1 MKKLMFYLILIL
13 SLVIYSC
20 EEDSEDNF
28 GTLIIVPDEVSSI
41 QKAVNI
47 ANDNDTILLKPGE
60 YLENVVI
67 ENKSILLTSNYLFSN
82 DTNDINQTIING
94 NDISNVICI
103 ENITDTLKING
114 LIIKN
119 GSINTGYD
127 NCTGGGINCL
137 NSNLI
142 IKNSLIID
150 NWAGHPM
157 YYGDGGGLYCDNSY
171 VLLDNV
177 KISNNRALKNGAAL
191 YSYSS
196 ELLILNSE
204 ISGNSNSYASAL
216 MIHSSNFTVQN
227 TSIKNN
233 SSQDVYPGG
242 LTICDIYVV
251 LSTGIFIDCVITNDN
266 YIISENSD
274 VEFVNT
280 IIN

>member
-1 MKKLMFYLILIL
+1 MKKRIFCIILIL
-13 SLVIYSC
+13 SSLIYSC
-20 EEDSEDNF
+20 EKDSEDNF

-60 YLENVVI
+60 YFENVI
-67 ENKSILLTSNYLFSN
+67 IDNKSILLTSNFLFSN

-103 ENITDTLKING
+103 DNLSDTLIING
-114 LIIKN
+114 VIVKN
-119 GSINTGYD
+119 GSINIGYD
-127 NCTGGGINCL
+127 NCTGGGIRCL

-142 IKNSLIID
+142 IKNSLILE
-150 NWAGHPM
+150 NWAGHPN
-157 YYGDGGGLYCDNSY
+157 YYGDGGGLYCNNSY
-171 VLLDNV
+171 VLIDNV
-177 KISNNRALKNGAAL
+177 KISNNRALQNGAAL

-196 ELLILNSE
+196 ELIILNSE

-216 MIHSSNFTVQN
+216 MLHNSSFTVQN

-242 LTICDIYVV
+242 LTICDIYIV
-251 LSTGIFIDCVITNDN
+251 SSIGKFIDCVITNDN
-266 YIISENSD
+266 YIVSEDSD

-280 IIN
+280 IID